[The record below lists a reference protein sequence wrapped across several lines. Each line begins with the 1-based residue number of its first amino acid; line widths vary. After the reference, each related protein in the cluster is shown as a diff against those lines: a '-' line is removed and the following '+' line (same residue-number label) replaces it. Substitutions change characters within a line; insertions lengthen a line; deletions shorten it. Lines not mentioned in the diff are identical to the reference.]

1 MGKFSAKGLDL
12 SEPNLDTE
20 TVGDWLLCMQVDRKP
35 VMLASFGPHLGGLIH
50 VVLLNGRWNVEVRCR
65 MGWLGVVENHFQV
78 AIG

>member
-20 TVGDWLLCMQVDRKP
+20 TAGDWLLCMQAQWWTRKP
-35 VMLASFGPHLGGLIH
+35 VMLASFGPHLGGPIH

-65 MGWLGVVENHFQV
+65 MGWLEG
-78 AIG
+78 G